1 VTLASAK
8 DHRSFGAKLRRT
20 PIEPIVAALAEQR
33 GAPLGSRDAVSVAV
47 RGPGQAVWPLPIPYI
62 LPANWH
68 FLSGAEGIRTPD
80 LRRAK
85 AASRF
90 LGVLIL
96 PFQPSPCLPMFAPVT
111 VKYLSESYRI
121 KAPDPSESPSPEPG
135 RSDLGVVAVL
145 LAAGVVAEPLVAAFQ
160 PIARCRSVLSPWL
173 ATGLTLHSGIG
184 AQPQRG
190 VSRLHRLPN
199 YPYQVVV
206 QRVQGCFVA
215 QSGREGF
222 QGLSRVVLL
231 A

>member
-1 VTLASAK
+1 
-8 DHRSFGAKLRRT
+8 
-20 PIEPIVAALAEQR
+20 
-33 GAPLGSRDAVSVAV
+33 
-47 RGPGQAVWPLPIPYI
+47 
-62 LPANWH
+62 
-68 FLSGAEGIRTPD
+68 
-80 LRRAK
+80 
-85 AASRF
+85 
-90 LGVLIL
+90 
-96 PFQPSPCLPMFAPVT
+96 LPMFAPVT
-111 VKYLSESYRI
+111 VKPLSESCRI
-121 KAPDPSESPSPEPG
+121 KALDLSESPSPEPG

-145 LAAGVVAEPLVAAFQ
+145 LAAGVVADPLVAAFQ

-206 QRVQGCFVA
+206 QRVEVCFVA